1 VVCSQPPITLFLF
14 VIYSSKIV
22 VSLLQ
27 EMALVVA
34 EKLSCEYSADT
45 LEALGLYSVLFSE
58 SLKGL

>member
-1 VVCSQPPITLFLF
+1 M
-14 VIYSSKIV
+14 IYSSKIV